1 MISKNNKQISV
12 VIPIELFNKI
22 KLDGDN
28 ELRTV
33 SKQVAKI
40 LIDYYKATK

>member
-1 MISKNNKQISV
+1 MISENNKQISV
-12 VIPIELFNKI
+12 VIPIEIYNKI
-22 KLDGDN
+22 KIDGDI

-40 LIDYYKATK
+40 LIDYYKSTK

>member
-1 MISKNNKQISV
+1 MISQNNKQISV
-12 VIPIELFNKI
+12 VIPIEVYD
-22 KLDGDN
+22 KLKNDGDI

-40 LIDYYKATK
+40 LIDYYKTAK